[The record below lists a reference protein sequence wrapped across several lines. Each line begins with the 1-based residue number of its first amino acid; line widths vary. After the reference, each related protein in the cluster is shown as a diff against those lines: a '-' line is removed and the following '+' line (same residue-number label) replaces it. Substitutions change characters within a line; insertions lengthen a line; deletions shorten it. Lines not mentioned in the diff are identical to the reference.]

1 MLLGRGH
8 VLVGLALVA
17 AVLLAG
23 AGAVAPE
30 PKTPAVQRLLSP
42 DPAEREQG
50 QRELLE
56 YRARVI
62 SELSAIVGAWG
73 EDTVAR
79 MIDPVRGREP
89 GIIQEDSVRRAIFV
103 LGEMR
108 ATGAA
113 AVLTANLACP
123 AATPDPRQM
132 VVPHFFVDGGPR
144 EVPIMVRHYRNIAS
158 RPLEDLN
165 LLAVEAMLKIGEPCL
180 GPLLEG
186 LASNANT
193 VQQGA
198 WIRVLLDLRGH
209 DGAVALLKDALA
221 KEKDPARRTCLE
233 KCLDIL
239 EKVK

>member
-1 MLLGRGH
+1 MLLSRGH
-8 VLVGLALVA
+8 VLVGLALVG

-23 AGAVAPE
+23 AGAIAPE
-30 PKTPAVQRLLSP
+30 PKTPAVRGFLSA
-42 DPAEREQG
+42 DPAERQQG

-79 MIDPVRGREP
+79 MMDPVRGREP

-108 ATGAA
+108 ATQAV

-132 VVPHFFVDGGPR
+132 GIGDFAGSPK
-144 EVPIMVRHYRNIAS
+144 EVPEQVRHYRNIAS
-158 RPLEDLN
+158 HPLEKLN
-165 LLAVEAMLKIGEPCL
+165 LPAVEAMLKIGEPCL
-180 GPLLEG
+180 GPLVEG

-193 VQQGA
+193 VKQGA

-209 DGAVALLKDALA
+209 DGAAALLKDALTE
-221 KEKDPARRTCLE
+221 EKDPARRACLQ
-233 KCLDIL
+233 KCWDIL

>member
-1 MLLGRGH
+1 MLLSRGH
-8 VLVGLALVA
+8 VLVGLALVG

-23 AGAVAPE
+23 ARAIAPE
-30 PKTPAVQRLLSP
+30 PKTPAVRGLLSA
-42 DPAEREQG
+42 DPAEREQA
-50 QRELLE
+50 QRELVE
-56 YRARVI
+56 HRARVI
-62 SELSAIVGAWG
+62 SELSDIVGAWG

-103 LGEMR
+103 LGQMR
-108 ATGAA
+108 ASEAGAI
-113 AVLTANLACP
+113 LTANLACP

-132 VVPHFFVDGGPR
+132 VVPHFVDGGPR

-158 RPLEDLN
+158 RPIEDLN
-165 LLAVEAMLKIGEPCL
+165 LPAVEAMLKIGDPCL
-180 GPLLEG
+180 DPLLEG

-193 VQQGA
+193 VKQGA

-209 DGAVALLKDALA
+209 DGAAALLKDTLA
-221 KEKDPARRTCLE
+221 EEKDPARRNCLE
-233 KCLDIL
+233 KCLVIL

>member
-1 MLLGRGH
+1 L
-8 VLVGLALVA
+8 VVGLALVC

-23 AGAVAPE
+23 AKAVGPE
-30 PKTPAVQRLLSP
+30 PKTLAVQRLLSP
-42 DPAEREQG
+42 NPAEREQR

-62 SELSAIVGAWG
+62 SELSAIVAAWG
-73 EDTVAR
+73 QDTVTR

-108 ATGAA
+108 ATE
-113 AVLTANLACP
+113 AVAILTANLACP

-132 VVPHFFVDGGPR
+132 EVPDFVDGGPR

-158 RPLEDLN
+158 RPLEVLN
-165 LLAVEAMLKIGEPCL
+165 LPAVEAMLKIGEPCL
-180 GPLLEG
+180 GPLLER
-186 LASNANT
+186 LANNANT

-198 WIRVLLDLRGH
+198 WIRVLLGLRGH
-209 DGAVALLKDALA
+209 AAAVALLKDALA